1 MRYRW
6 KLICIPEKAGMRQN
20 RGASKMKIIGITG
33 GIGTGKSLVLDYLKE
48 SYGAVCCQADEV
60 AKRLQRKGTKCYKR
74 IVEHFGE
81 GILDEEGRLNRSR
94 LAGIVF
100 SNPAELRILNEIVHP
115 TVKEKIKEQIRR
127 EEKKES
133 PVFVLEAALLI
144 EDHYDAF
151 CDELWYIYT
160 DDETRKKR
168 LIASRGYDEKKIQG
182 IFSSQLPSSVFFEHC
197 DRAIDNC
204 NSFEE
209 ACQQIDD
216 IMTQLGLKKG

>member
-115 TVKEKIKEQIRR
+115 AVKEKIKEQIRR

-182 IFSSQLPSSVFFEHC
+182 IFSSQLPPSVFFEHC

>member
-115 TVKEKIKEQIRR
+115 AVKEKNKRTDPPGREKRKVLCLCLRRLFLLKTIMMHFAMNYGTFIRMM
-127 EEKKES
+127 
-133 PVFVLEAALLI
+133 
-144 EDHYDAF
+144 
-151 CDELWYIYT
+151 
-160 DDETRKKR
+160 KR
-168 LIASRGYDEKKIQG
+168 GK
-182 IFSSQLPSSVFFEHC
+182 SV
-197 DRAIDNC
+197 
-204 NSFEE
+204 
-209 ACQQIDD
+209 
-216 IMTQLGLKKG
+216 

>member
-1 MRYRW
+1 MKSSIRR
-6 KLICIPEKAGMRQN
+6 
-20 RGASKMKIIGITG
+20 SKK
-33 GIGTGKSLVLDYLKE
+33 
-48 SYGAVCCQADEV
+48 
-60 AKRLQRKGTKCYKR
+60 
-74 IVEHFGE
+74 
-81 GILDEEGRLNRSR
+81 N
-94 LAGIVF
+94 
-100 SNPAELRILNEIVHP
+100 
-115 TVKEKIKEQIRR
+115 KEQIRR

>member
-1 MRYRW
+1 
-6 KLICIPEKAGMRQN
+6 
-20 RGASKMKIIGITG
+20 MKIIGITG

-60 AKRLQRKGTKCYKR
+60 AKHIQRKGTKCYQR

-81 GILDEEGRLNRSR
+81 EILDKNGRLDRSR
-94 LAGIVF
+94 LAEIVF
-100 SNPAELRILNEIVHP
+100 SNAAELRILNGIVHP
-115 TVKEKIKEQIRR
+115 AVKDKIKEQIRR
-127 EEKKES
+127 EEKKGS
-133 PVFVLEAALLI
+133 PLFVLEAALLL
-144 EDHYDAF
+144 EDDYGAL

-160 DDETRKKR
+160 DDETRRKR

-204 NSFEE
+204 ESFEE

-216 IMTQLGLKKG
+216 IMTGLGLERI